1 MHAMPQRRATLPTT
15 PLKQHKQPTTHRLPA
30 VARYGC
36 ACCLTVVNAAGR
48 HLDLELPAGS
58 SIRDVKVRLSS
69 FWDLP
74 IRAQKLLLG
83 EEELEN
89 SATLDNLGAELDKIL
104 LTLLSVPL
112 SRCFVCEC
120 NTR

>member
-1 MHAMPQRRATLPTT
+1 MW
-15 PLKQHKQPTTHRLPA
+15 
-30 VARYGC
+30 V
-36 ACCLTVVNAAGR
+36 TVVNAAGR

-89 SATLDNLGAELDKIL
+89 SATLDNYLFREV
-104 LTLLSVPL
+104 S
-112 SRCFVCEC
+112 FVSAIPGDAKVYF
-120 NTR
+120 TH